1 VAVVMDSMDW
11 FDPGAEAAATQI
23 EKLNRAL
30 KLGGRILLRSAA
42 LTPWYIATF
51 ESMGFQGKRVG
62 ARIAGGCI
70 DRFVL
75 SPPPIK
81 SPKIMTKQG
90 QHVRILLHSHKN
102 RGSCPTHAES
112 HTLQPRLLRRPR
124 ETRDLITRTS
134 PIPSRSSSH
143 SSNVSKFELTNPAL
157 GLASCPP
164 SSLFP
169 FLHNGLLRKLR
180 IGPRQERNSG
190 IWIRRLRGK
199 TLILTLFFPI
209 TISAIFFLTL
219 IHRLEVVMWR
229 WTQKCG
235 LG

>member
-1 VAVVMDSMDW
+1 M
-11 FDPGAEAAATQI
+11 
-23 EKLNRAL
+23 
-30 KLGGRILLRSAA
+30 LGLRGAA
-42 LTPWYIATF
+42 LIGSF
-51 ESMGFQGKRVG
+51 FS
-62 ARIAGGCI
+62 
-70 DRFVL
+70 L
-75 SPPPIK
+75 PPIK
-81 SPKIMTKQG
+81 SPKLMTKQG

-124 ETRDLITRTS
+124 ETRDLTTRAS
-134 PIPSRSSSH
+134 LVLSHSRSH
-143 SSNVSKFELTNPAL
+143 SSNVFKLELTNPAL
-157 GLASCPP
+157 GLVSCPP
-164 SSLFP
+164 CSLFP

-180 IGPRQERNSG
+180 IGPRQEHNSG

-199 TLILTLFFPI
+199 TLIPTLLFPI